1 MPSVLFRSLIA
12 TLAVIAS
19 PHLLALNVLLTNDDG
34 WDAPGIQSM
43 KAALVA
49 DGHNV
54 ILVGSLTQQS
64 GSSAAINTD
73 TVEVVKQRE
82 PSDDGA
88 FEYSVGILGT
98 DEGAEP
104 ATSVLVGI
112 GISESAFGGAPDLV
126 VSGIN
131 AGQNLGGFTQ
141 ISGTVGAATVAISKA
156 LGGGTLPAIA
166 ISTDELCN
174 SEEEEGCDAVNGP
187 IYDAAAD
194 FVVDLVAALEAK
206 NGALMPSGVGLN
218 INYPPLQPVAGAVVA
233 RQGQTGKFPGVPGAV
248 SLTFGCYADCASV
261 PVGVGIPGGITGV
274 VPVEETI
281 LAADTV
287 KNEDGFVTVV
297 PIRSDFT
304 TGFVNKDA
312 KKDLRFRAKL
322 RRILREIGY

>member
-1 MPSVLFRSLIA
+1 MRTAVIRSLVA
-12 TLAVIAS
+12 TVVFIAS
-19 PHLLALNVLLTNDDG
+19 PQVFALNVLLTNDDG
-34 WDAPGIQSM
+34 WNAAGIQSM

-49 DGHNV
+49 DGHDV
-54 ILVGSLTQQS
+54 VLVGSSTQQS

-73 TVEVVKQRE
+73 DVEVVKQRE

-98 DEGAEP
+98 DDGAEP

-112 GISESAFGGAPDLV
+112 GIAETVFGGAPDLV
-126 VSGIN
+126 ISGIN

-166 ISTDELCN
+166 ISTDELCDPVA
-174 SEEEEGCDAVNGP
+174 EAGCDAVNGP
-187 IYDAAAD
+187 IYDAAAN
-194 FVVDLVAALEAK
+194 FVVDLVAALDAK
-206 NGALMPSGVGLN
+206 HGALMPSGVGLN

-248 SLTFGCYADCASV
+248 SLTFGCYADCVSAD
-261 PVGVGIPGGITGV
+261 VGVGIPGGITGV
-274 VPVEETI
+274 VPVEETVA
-281 LAADTV
+281 AADTI

-312 KKDLRFRAKL
+312 IKDIKFRAKL
-322 RRILREIGY
+322 KRILRKMGY